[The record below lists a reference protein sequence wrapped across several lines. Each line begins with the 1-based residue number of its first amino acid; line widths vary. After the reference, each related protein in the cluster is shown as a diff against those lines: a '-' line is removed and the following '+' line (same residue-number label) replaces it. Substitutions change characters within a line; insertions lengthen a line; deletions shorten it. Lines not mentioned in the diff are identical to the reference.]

1 MLDLNR
7 YRKSALEGLPVV
19 IAAFFLLAPIL
30 VLLVMAH
37 RHRGLSSED
46 YTRAVHAAME
56 PDPTH
61 VSHSLLS
68 VSPDQPLTVVTWK
81 RKTQIPDFQNKT
93 APGDTWVT
101 VAPNLKKFCQ
111 DYVASNGND
120 PDQLKLRL
128 EQRLGLPPDSTYD
141 SFVEFT
147 IDPKD
152 VSKFFRPCD
161 DPSTNTNTCDPAT
174 PPKPYEIRANLKSL
188 DPANNQAVEKYWL
201 LSNYY
206 WSYAPS
212 HEYPWTSLGYTFDW
226 APKEEGSNDF
236 VRVGESEFV
245 VAAGTPIQFVSAADT
260 VAYCT
265 PH

>member
-7 YRKSALEGLPVV
+7 YLKGTLEGLPVV
-19 IAAFFLLAPIL
+19 IAAFFLLAPIT

-37 RHRGLSSED
+37 RHHDPAAD
-46 YTRAVHAAME
+46 YARAVLAAME
-56 PDPTH
+56 PDKNPR
-61 VSHSLLS
+61 SHSLLS
-68 VSPDQPLTVVTWK
+68 VNPDQPLTVVSWK
-81 RKTQIPDFQNKT
+81 LKTQVKDYQDKT
-93 APGDTWVT
+93 APADTWIT

-111 DYVASNGND
+111 DYVTSNGND

-128 EQRLGLPPDSTYD
+128 EQRLGLPPNSTYD

-161 DPSTNTNTCDPAT
+161 DPSTSTNTCDPAS
-174 PPKPYEIRANLKSL
+174 PPKPYEVRANLNALK
-188 DPANNQAVEKYWL
+188 PGNNQAIEKYWL

-226 APKEEGSNDF
+226 APKEEGSDDF

-260 VAYCT
+260 AAYCT